1 MKGSAAVTFD
11 QNGDVVSI
19 SSEKLREGL
28 SGILSRLHRGDTLDE
43 VIQGISGGFFE
54 STEDF
59 EKRFIKGNYNLYI
72 CCASGNKRK
81 SPQQIRQSFP
91 RKGRQT

>member
-59 EKRFIKGNYNLYI
+59 EKRFIKGNYN
-72 CCASGNKRK
+72 
-81 SPQQIRQSFP
+81 F
-91 RKGRQT
+91 